1 MKLLTAANR
10 SALPVLYSQESKDLD
25 AIVHVKFFLPGHPGT
40 WYVTEFDGQDTFFGL
55 ADLGMGTPELG
66 YFSLAE
72 IESIRGRYGPME
84 RDLHWKP
91 QPLRDC
97 MVWNGHGNLVRYG
110 TVGS

>member
-10 SALPVLYSQESKDLD
+10 STLPALYSQESQGLD
-25 AIVHVKFFLPGHPGT
+25 AIVHVKFFLPGHAGS
-40 WYVTEFDGQDTFFGL
+40 WYVTEFDGRDSFFGL
-55 ADLGMGTPELG
+55 ADLGMGRPELG

-72 IESIRGRYGPME
+72 IESVRGRYGPME

-91 QPLRDC
+91 VSLREC
-97 MVWNGHGNLVRYG
+97 RVLNGHGQHVAYG